1 MSPRPRPGTTR
12 APPLAQG
19 LTIDRLLVDL
29 GRVFTDG
36 QAYVALS
43 RAASAAGL
51 RIVNLDLGRIRCAR
65 RALRFYEAL
74 EQRAPS

>member
-1 MSPRPRPGTTR
+1 M
-12 APPLAQG
+12 
-19 LTIDRLLVDL
+19 LVDL